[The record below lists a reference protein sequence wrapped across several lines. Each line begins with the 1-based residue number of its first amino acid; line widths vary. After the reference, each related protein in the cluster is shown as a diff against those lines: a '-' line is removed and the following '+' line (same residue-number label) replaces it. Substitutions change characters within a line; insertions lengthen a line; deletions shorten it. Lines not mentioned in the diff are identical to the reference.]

1 MPYPASLKKLVVI
14 WFAGARVGSARSRPS
29 GGHNACAWSLDTAS
43 EALRC
48 AAAASALTHIGEPTK
63 EFRCTRRR
71 QASMPAADV
80 DAENAA
86 VLTVLREADAFYR
99 EQQRLGRTVRR
110 GFLDLAKAR
119 QQHGAGSISAL
130 NLRKDLEA
138 QQSVVPVEDFEKCS
152 IQDLSAATPFRLRRG
167 PPGEARE
174 PSLPEPSERRLRQR
188 NNGDSPSE
196 SVSRAD
202 EGTTGE
208 QDTMLLFAGMPPPA
222 LRKAKRE
229 FVNALNQA
237 VRLAN
242 SARRLDRAL
251 KVLELAESSGQDP
264 SPAF

>member
-1 MPYPASLKKLVVI
+1 
-14 WFAGARVGSARSRPS
+14 
-29 GGHNACAWSLDTAS
+29 
-43 EALRC
+43 
-48 AAAASALTHIGEPTK
+48 
-63 EFRCTRRR
+63 
-71 QASMPAADV
+71 MPAADV
-80 DAENAA
+80 ETENAA

-152 IQDLSAATPFRLRRG
+152 VQDLSAATPFRLRRG

-174 PSLPEPSERRLRQR
+174 PALPEPSERRLRQR

-196 SVSRAD
+196 SVSSAD
-202 EGTTGE
+202 EGTGE

-251 KVLELAESSGQDP
+251 KVLESAESSGQDP
-264 SPAF
+264 SLAESAAPGQDPAEAF

>member
-1 MPYPASLKKLVVI
+1 VLRRAPQELHRHRRAKKQ
-14 WFAGARVGSARSRPS
+14 
-29 GGHNACAWSLDTAS
+29 
-43 EALRC
+43 
-48 AAAASALTHIGEPTK
+48 K
-63 EFRCTRRR
+63 
-71 QASMPAADV
+71 QSMPAADV

-138 QQSVVPVEDFEKCS
+138 QQSVVPVEDFDKCS

-174 PSLPEPSERRLRQR
+174 PALPEPSERRLRQR

-196 SVSRAD
+196 SVSSAD
-202 EGTTGE
+202 EGTGE

-251 KVLELAESSGQDP
+251 KVLELSEAAAPEAAPAQDP
-264 SPAF
+264 AEAF

>member
-1 MPYPASLKKLVVI
+1 
-14 WFAGARVGSARSRPS
+14 
-29 GGHNACAWSLDTAS
+29 
-43 EALRC
+43 
-48 AAAASALTHIGEPTK
+48 
-63 EFRCTRRR
+63 
-71 QASMPAADV
+71 MPAADV
-80 DAENAA
+80 DTENAA

-138 QQSVVPVEDFEKCS
+138 QQSVVPVEDFDKCS
-152 IQDLSAATPFRLRRG
+152 VQDLSAATPFRLRRG

-174 PSLPEPSERRLRQR
+174 PALPEPSERRLRQR

-196 SVSRAD
+196 SVSSAD

-251 KVLELAESSGQDP
+251 KVLESAESSGQDP
-264 SPAF
+264 SLAESSAPGQDPSLAF

>member
-1 MPYPASLKKLVVI
+1 ML
-14 WFAGARVGSARSRPS
+14 
-29 GGHNACAWSLDTAS
+29 
-43 EALRC
+43 
-48 AAAASALTHIGEPTK
+48 
-63 EFRCTRRR
+63 
-71 QASMPAADV
+71 ADDV
-80 DAENAA
+80 ETENAA

-138 QQSVVPVEDFEKCS
+138 QQSVVPVEDFDKCS
-152 IQDLSAATPFRLRRG
+152 VQDLSAATPFRLRRG

-196 SVSRAD
+196 SVSSAD
-202 EGTTGE
+202 EGTGE

-222 LRKAKRE
+222 LRRAKRE

-251 KVLELAESSGQDP
+251 KVLESAETAAPEASSGLEQ
-264 SPAF
+264 

>member
-1 MPYPASLKKLVVI
+1 
-14 WFAGARVGSARSRPS
+14 
-29 GGHNACAWSLDTAS
+29 
-43 EALRC
+43 
-48 AAAASALTHIGEPTK
+48 
-63 EFRCTRRR
+63 
-71 QASMPAADV
+71 MPAADV
-80 DAENAA
+80 DTENAA

-152 IQDLSAATPFRLRRG
+152 VQDLSAATPFRLRRG

-174 PSLPEPSERRLRQR
+174 PALPEPSERRLRQR

-196 SVSRAD
+196 SVSSAD
-202 EGTTGE
+202 EGTGE

-251 KVLELAESSGQDP
+251 KVLELSESAAPGQDP
-264 SPAF
+264 SLAESSAPGQDPAEAF

>member
-1 MPYPASLKKLVVI
+1 
-14 WFAGARVGSARSRPS
+14 
-29 GGHNACAWSLDTAS
+29 
-43 EALRC
+43 
-48 AAAASALTHIGEPTK
+48 
-63 EFRCTRRR
+63 
-71 QASMPAADV
+71 MPAADV
-80 DAENAA
+80 DTENAA

-119 QQHGAGSISAL
+119 QQHGAGSVSAL

-174 PSLPEPSERRLRQR
+174 PALPEPSERRLRQR

-196 SVSRAD
+196 SVSSAD
-202 EGTTGE
+202 EGSGE

-251 KVLELAESSGQDP
+251 KVLESAESSGQDP
-264 SPAF
+264 SLAESSALGQDPAEAF

>member
-1 MPYPASLKKLVVI
+1 MLRRAPQELHRHRRAKKQ
-14 WFAGARVGSARSRPS
+14 
-29 GGHNACAWSLDTAS
+29 
-43 EALRC
+43 
-48 AAAASALTHIGEPTK
+48 K
-63 EFRCTRRR
+63 
-71 QASMPAADV
+71 QSMPAADV

-138 QQSVVPVEDFEKCS
+138 QQSVVPVEDFDKCS

-196 SVSRAD
+196 SVSSAD

-251 KVLELAESSGQDP
+251 KVLELSEAAAPEAAPAQDP
-264 SPAF
+264 AEAF

>member
-1 MPYPASLKKLVVI
+1 
-14 WFAGARVGSARSRPS
+14 
-29 GGHNACAWSLDTAS
+29 
-43 EALRC
+43 
-48 AAAASALTHIGEPTK
+48 
-63 EFRCTRRR
+63 
-71 QASMPAADV
+71 MPATTDV
-80 DAENAA
+80 ETENAA

-152 IQDLSAATPFRLRRG
+152 VQDLSAATPFRLRRG

-174 PSLPEPSERRLRQR
+174 PALPEPSERRLRQR

-196 SVSRAD
+196 SVSSAD
-202 EGTTGE
+202 EGTGE

-251 KVLELAESSGQDP
+251 KVLESAESSGQDP
-264 SPAF
+264 SLAESSAPGQDPAEAF

>member
-1 MPYPASLKKLVVI
+1 MLRRAPQELHRHRRAKKQ
-14 WFAGARVGSARSRPS
+14 
-29 GGHNACAWSLDTAS
+29 
-43 EALRC
+43 
-48 AAAASALTHIGEPTK
+48 K
-63 EFRCTRRR
+63 
-71 QASMPAADV
+71 QSMPAADV

-138 QQSVVPVEDFEKCS
+138 QQSVVPVEDFDKCS

-174 PSLPEPSERRLRQR
+174 PALPEPSERRLRQR

-196 SVSRAD
+196 SVSSAD
-202 EGTTGE
+202 EGTGE

-251 KVLELAESSGQDP
+251 KVLELSEAAAPEAAPAQDP
-264 SPAF
+264 AEAF